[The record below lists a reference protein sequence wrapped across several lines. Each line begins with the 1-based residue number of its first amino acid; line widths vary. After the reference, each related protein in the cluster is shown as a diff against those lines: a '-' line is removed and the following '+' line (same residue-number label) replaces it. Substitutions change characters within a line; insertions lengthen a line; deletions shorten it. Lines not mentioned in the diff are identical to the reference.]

1 MLCAIYKSS
10 KKSDTYLYVLKRQDF
25 SAVPEPLMQTFGKP
39 IYSMMLNLA
48 KHSKLALSDI
58 DKVKQQLTE
67 KGFYLQLPPP
77 TENLL
82 STLRQSQDQ
91 KRT

>member
-10 KKSDTYLYVLKRQDF
+10 KKHDTYLFVLKRDDF

-39 IYSMMLNLA
+39 VFSMMLNLQ
-48 KHSKLALSDI
+48 KHQKLALSDI
-58 DKVKQQLTE
+58 DKVKQQLQDT
-67 KGFYLQLPPP
+67 GFYLQLPPP

-82 STLRQSQDQ
+82 TSHKQSQ
-91 KRT
+91 